1 MPEVTTTIEGTAS
14 GAKRGTR
21 VSGSPRRWLPVLV
34 LAAAFALALLGA
46 EAVARVFFPH
56 WAPRTGRVTQFWQ
69 YDARYG
75 WAHVPGSTGV
85 FESFGIHAPVT
96 INAKGYRGPDVPY
109 ARTPGRPRVVVL
121 GDSYVWGFGV
131 SERDTFTTRLQER
144 IPGLEIVNLGVS
156 GYGTDQEL
164 LLYRD
169 EGRRYRADVVMVVVA
184 VNDLASIM
192 ERTESVIYGK
202 PYFVLDDQ
210 GGLTLENYPVA
221 QTPLLKRVLVRVA
234 WQSYLLTQ
242 VHRRL
247 ANRSGGVGALRDEPD
262 RIFPRSDAEKLLV
275 RLLDQ
280 MHADVVADGSG
291 LLVVLVDGFGPQ
303 GEAIARYLAERGTPS
318 VVLDRALQDTDPT
331 VHLPDGF
338 HWNAI
343 GHDRVAR
350 VLADRLPDVG
360 IKGEL

>member
-1 MPEVTTTIEGTAS
+1 MTTTIEATAAGTR
-14 GAKRGTR
+14 RGTR
-21 VSGSPRRWLPVLV
+21 ASGPARRWLPVLV
-34 LAAAFALALLGA
+34 MAVAVVLALLAA
-46 EAVARVFFPH
+46 EAAARVFFPQ

-85 FESFGIHAPVT
+85 FESYGIHAPVT

-131 SERDTFTTRLQER
+131 PERDMFTARLQEG

-169 EGRRYRADVVMVVVA
+169 EGRRYRADAVMVVVA

-202 PYFVLDDQ
+202 PHFVLDDQ
-210 GGLTLENYPVA
+210 GGLTLENYPVV
-221 QTPLLKRVLVRVA
+221 QTPLFKRVLVRMA

-247 ANRSGGVGALRDEPD
+247 ADRSGGPIAALRDEPD
-262 RIFPRSDAEKLLV
+262 RVFPRSDAEKLLV
-275 RLLDQ
+275 RLLGQ
-280 MHADVVADGSG
+280 MHADVVADGSR

-318 VVLDRALQDTDPT
+318 VVLDRTLQDSDPT

-343 GHDRVAR
+343 GHERVAR
-350 VLADRLPDVG
+350 VLADRLADVG
-360 IKGEL
+360 IKGES